1 MVYLLIVLSLDL
13 YYTLKITLNL
23 QEILNSEKL
32 YHEEIKYLLTLDDEN
47 DINLLFEK
55 AFAIKHLYFGRVKNR
70 IASIQFSNYCENN
83 CSYCDIRDENL
94 AVVRYRLSP
103 DEILK
108 KIKQTLNKN
117 IINIIL
123 QSGADSYYD
132 TDMIAYLIYRIKKEY
147 NISITLDLLQRGYD
161 EYRAWK
167 FAGAD
172 SYLLKFNTSNSKE
185 FSIFNR
191 DNKLEER
198 INALRY
204 LKRLGY
210 RICTGNIIG
219 LPNQTIEDLTNDL
232 VLLSSLQ
239 PEMVLNTPFIPQK
252 LTKFK
257 NYNPANFNLVLKATA
272 ISRIL
277 LKKSC
282 IIVSDKNDLLSPDE
296 KKKLFEVGANTLLL
310 DHLSTHL
317 MNESLLSIQKNS
329 FPQIATSKLSN

>member
-1 MVYLLIVLSLDL
+1 MN
-13 YYTLKITLNL
+13 TL
-23 QEILNSEKL
+23 EILNKEKL
-32 YHEEIKYLLTLDDEN
+32 YHEEIKYLLSLNEQE
-47 DINLLFEK
+47 DISLLFEK

-94 AVVRYRLSP
+94 AVVRYRLTP
-103 DEILK
+103 DEIIK

-117 IINIIL
+117 IVNIIL

-132 TDMIAYLIYRIKKEY
+132 TDMISYLIYRIKKEY
-147 NISITLDLLQRGYD
+147 DISITLDLLQRGYD

-172 SYLLKFNTSNSKE
+172 IYLLKFNTSNSKE

-198 INALRY
+198 INDLRY

-219 LPNQTIEDLTNDL
+219 LPNQTIEDLTEDL
-232 VLLSSLQ
+232 VMLTSLQ
-239 PEMVLNTPFIPQK
+239 PEMILNTPFIPQK
-252 LTKFK
+252 STKFK
-257 NYNPANFNLVLKATA
+257 NHRQVDFELVLKTTA
-272 ISRIL
+272 VSRIL

-282 IIVSDKNDLLSPDE
+282 IIVSDKNDLLSGDE
-296 KKKLFEVGANTLLL
+296 KKRLFEAGANTLLL
-310 DHLSTHL
+310 DHLSTNL
-317 MNESLLSIQKNS
+317 INESFMSTQPNSLSPIKS
-329 FPQIATSKLSN
+329 SNFSN